1 MWSLCVLLSSLGRPG
16 NEPESGGLGMRLG
29 MRPGNEPG
37 NEDGSGG
44 PRNEAMYR

>member
-1 MWSLCVLLSSLGRPG
+1 M
-16 NEPESGGLGMRLG
+16 PESGGLG